1 MIYLFLSSLMEVCL
15 QVHDLV
21 GTWLIW
27 VQWKAGIPISSPKG
41 YEHMRMDNRCP
52 RFRSKY
58 MSIEEIENI
67 ARMQQTAPQINGP
80 YIDDYYHQAC
90 LAKKISRCTTE
101 APLVSNFFY

>member
-1 MIYLFLSSLMEVCL
+1 
-15 QVHDLV
+15 
-21 GTWLIW
+21 
-27 VQWKAGIPISSPKG
+27 
-41 YEHMRMDNRCP
+41 
-52 RFRSKY
+52 
-58 MSIEEIENI
+58 MSTEEIENI